1 MLPGERRLV
10 ALAAAWT
17 VAAAGLALLLAS
29 GVRGPLAF
37 VGQVGLYA
45 VLFALLLPVL
55 APALRRRGRDE
66 PYRSDPD
73 RNGPYGHDPRPND
86 PERNDPDRSDPDRKD
101 PDGSDSGRNDASRAG
116 RSGARALGI
125 VLAAAALGRVFL
137 LATPPTLSGDLY
149 RMVWEGQVVA
159 AGQDPWRLPPD
170 APELAPLRERLP
182 EIRERVEY
190 WKLPAIYPP
199 GAQWFAAAVTSI
211 SPRPTVLKGALL
223 LAEAALV
230 GALVLLLRRRGLDP
244 LLVVAYLWN
253 PLPLV
258 EIAGSGHGD
267 ILGVAFVAWGL
278 VGAAAGRPLLAAA
291 LGAVSGTVK
300 FAGFALL
307 PFLLRGAAGV
317 RRRIGMALVALVAA
331 TAVVAPFFVT
341 GTIGTTGTIGGAV
354 GGLRERFAEF
364 AFSLGHYL
372 RHWQFND
379 SFFLLLEAALD
390 DAARPAA
397 AALFA
402 AVFVALGVRRPA
414 LPPSL
419 AFALLAGSAFLLSPA
434 AHPWYLLWCLP
445 FLVLHPERRAL
456 FVAGLALSLTTALS
470 YHPFWTTPP
479 GAPWLLPPA
488 LRLAEYLSPAA
499 FAIVVHRRAAP
510 RGPGASP

>member
-1 MLPGERRLV
+1 MASLADRREGGPPGTPPGERRLL

-17 VAAAGLALLLAS
+17 VAAAGLALLFAS
-29 GVRGPLAF
+29 GVRGSLAF
-37 VGQVGLYA
+37 VGQAGLYA
-45 VLFALLLPVL
+45 ILFALLLPVL
-55 APALRRRGRDE
+55 APALRRR
-66 PYRSDPD
+66 
-73 RNGPYGHDPRPND
+73 
-86 PERNDPDRSDPDRKD
+86 ERNDGNPP
-101 PDGSDSGRNDASRAG
+101 AG
-116 RSGARALGI
+116 RSRARRLRI

-137 LATPPTLSGDLY
+137 LAAPPTLSGDLY

-170 APELAPLRERLP
+170 APELASLRERLP

-211 SPRPTVLKGALL
+211 SPRPAALKGALL

-230 GALVLLLRRRGLDP
+230 WALLLLLRRRGLDP

-253 PLPLV
+253 PLPLA

-267 ILGVAFVAWGL
+267 LLGVALVAWAL
-278 VGAAAGRPLLAAA
+278 VAVTAGRPLPAAA

-307 PFLLRGAAGV
+307 AFLLRGVAGV
-317 RRRIGMALVALVAA
+317 RRRIGMGLAALVAA
-331 TAVVAPFFVT
+331 AAVVAPFLAT
-341 GTIGTTGTIGGAV
+341 GTIGATGGAI

-364 AFSLGHYL
+364 GFSLGHYL
-372 RHWQFND
+372 RHWQFNE
-379 SFFLLLEAALD
+379 SLFLLLEAALD
-390 DAARPAA
+390 DFARPVA

-414 LPPSL
+414 LPPGL
-419 AFALLAGSAFLLSPA
+419 AFALLAGSAFLLSPT

-445 FLVLHPERRAL
+445 FLVLHPERRVL
-456 FVAGLALSLTTALS
+456 FVAGLALSLTTVLS

-479 GAPWLLPPA
+479 GDPWLLPPA

-499 FAIVVHRRAAP
+499 LAVVVHRRIAR
-510 RGPGASP
+510 RGPGASPRRRDRRTVRGRGSVECPTGGRRR

>member
-1 MLPGERRLV
+1 MSAGERRLV

-17 VAAAGLALLLAS
+17 AAAAGLALLLAS

-45 VLFALLLPVL
+45 VLFALFLPVL
-55 APALRRRGRDE
+55 APALRRGRHDPDRTDPE
-66 PYRSDPD
+66 RNDLDRSDPD
-73 RNGPYGHDPRPND
+73 RHDPGGNCPERRDPRRNDPDRND
-86 PERNDPDRSDPDRKD
+86 PERNDAPPAR
-101 PDGSDSGRNDASRAG
+101 RN
-116 RSGARALGI
+116 GARRLGI
-125 VLAAAALGRVFL
+125 VLAAAALGRMFL
-137 LATPPTLSGDLY
+137 LAAPPTLSGDLY

-182 EIRERVEY
+182 QIRERVEY

-211 SPRPTVLKGALL
+211 SPRPAALKAALL

-230 GALVLLLRRRGLDP
+230 GALVLLLRRRGRDP
-244 LLVVAYLWN
+244 LLAVAYLWN

-267 ILGVAFVAWGL
+267 ILGVAFVAWAL
-278 VGAAAGRPLLAAA
+278 VAVTAGRPLLAAA

-317 RRRIGMALVALVAA
+317 RRRVGMALVALAAA
-331 TAVVAPFFVT
+331 TAVVAPFLAT
-341 GTIGTTGTIGGAV
+341 GTIGTIGGAV
-354 GGLRERFAEF
+354 GGLRERLAEF
-364 AFSLGHYL
+364 GFSLGHYL

-379 SFFLLLEAALD
+379 SLFLLLEAALD
-390 DAARPAA
+390 DAARPVA

-419 AFALLAGSAFLLSPA
+419 AFALLAGSAFLLSPT

-445 FLVLHPERRAL
+445 FLILHPERRAF

-479 GAPWLLPPA
+479 GDPWLLPPA